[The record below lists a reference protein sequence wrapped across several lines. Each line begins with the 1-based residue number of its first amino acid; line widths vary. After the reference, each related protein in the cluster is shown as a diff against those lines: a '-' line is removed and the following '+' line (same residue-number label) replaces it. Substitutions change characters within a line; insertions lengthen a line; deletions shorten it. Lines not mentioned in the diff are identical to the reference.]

1 MFEKAKTYLE
11 KVKAFLKKVPKKVYI
26 ALVTLLA
33 VAVALV
39 IWLNTR
45 PYEVLFTGLNTSE
58 MSSILTYLDDTGV
71 TEYKVENNDTI
82 LVPQAQEASLK
93 ARLLMEGYPQTG
105 FAYSSE
111 SSAGMLSTES
121 ERREAAKRDLQDRL
135 SAVVRCFD
143 GVRDAVVTIE
153 PGEDR
158 SYVLDSGN
166 VVDAKA
172 SVFVTMEQ
180 GKVLTDAQADAIRTL
195 VAHSVKSL
203 DIDSVQI
210 SDAAGNTYNAGN
222 SVSDSEASALKLQ
235 LEQEWENK
243 IRTNVLQV
251 LIPYYGED
259 NVRVGVNCTVDISQT
274 VEDSTDVHL
283 PDWADDGSTNGR
295 GIVGSRIYNYVV
307 VRDGEETAGG
317 VVGTSTNS
325 DIPEYVEDLPALNG
339 DETSLELS
347 GQVDYNNSETKKHVI
362 RTAGYLADCMIAVS
376 INSTTAGSVN
386 VDEMTKHV
394 ARAAGITGAYD
405 EATGQEMLN
414 DKVSVIAQPFYEEP
428 AIPLPIPNNG
438 VEPWMLYAGVAGLV
452 LFFLILLLIV
462 LLLRRHKKKK
472 KAKEQAKQG
481 DIADIEQFLA
491 AAASSYQ
498 NNADNGADVMSM
510 QSERSIELR
519 QDIRKFAEDNPEIAA
534 QMLRGWLRGD
544 DE

>member
-1 MFEKAKTYLE
+1 MVEKAKTYLE
-11 KVKAFLKKVPKKVYI
+11 QVKTFLKKVPKKVYI
-26 ALVTLLA
+26 ALVALLA
-33 VAVALV
+33 VAVGLV
-39 IWLNTR
+39 VWMNNR

-71 TEYKVENNDTI
+71 REYKVENNDTI

-121 ERREAAKRDLQDRL
+121 ERREATKRDLQDRL

-180 GKVLTDAQADAIRTL
+180 GKLLTDAQADAIRTL

-203 DIDSVQI
+203 DIDSVRI
-210 SDAAGNTYNAGN
+210 SDAAGNTYNAGD
-222 SVSDSEASALKLQ
+222 SVSDGEASALKLQ

-274 VEDSTDVHL
+274 VEDSTEVSL
-283 PDWADDGSTNGR
+283 PEWADDGSTNGR

-325 DIPEYVEDLPALNG
+325 DIPEYVEDLPGLNG

-362 RTAGYLADCMIAVS
+362 RTAGYLSDCMIAVS
-376 INSTTAGSVN
+376 INSTTAGNVN
-386 VDEMTKHV
+386 VDEITKHV

-405 EATGQEMLN
+405 EASGQEMLS
-414 DKVSVIAQPFYEEP
+414 DKVSVIASPFYEEP
-428 AIPLPIPNNG
+428 AISLPISNEG
-438 VEPWMLYAGVAGLV
+438 VEPWMIYAGVAGLV
-452 LFFLILLLIV
+452 LFLLILLLIV
-462 LLLRRHKKKK
+462 LLLRRRKKKK
-472 KAKEQAKQG
+472 KALEQAKQG
-481 DIADIEQFLA
+481 DVADIEQFLA
-491 AAASSYQ
+491 AAASAYQ
-498 NNADNGADVMSM
+498 NGAENGADVMSM

-534 QMLRGWLRGD
+534 QMLRGWLRGE

>member
-93 ARLLMEGYPQTG
+93 AQLLMEGYPQTG

-210 SDAAGNTYNAGN
+210 SDATGNTYNAGN

-274 VEDSTDVHL
+274 VEDSTDVRL

-386 VDEMTKHV
+386 VNEIAKHV

-405 EATGQEMLN
+405 EATGQELLN

-428 AIPLPIPNNG
+428 AIPLPIHNNG
-438 VEPWMLYAGVAGLV
+438 VEPWMIYAGVAGLV

-462 LLLRRHKKKK
+462 LLLRRRKKKK
-472 KAKEQAKQG
+472 KAKEQAAQG
-481 DIADIEQFLA
+481 NVADIEQFLA
-491 AAASSYQ
+491 AAAASYQ
-498 NNADNGADVMSM
+498 NNGEDGADVMSM